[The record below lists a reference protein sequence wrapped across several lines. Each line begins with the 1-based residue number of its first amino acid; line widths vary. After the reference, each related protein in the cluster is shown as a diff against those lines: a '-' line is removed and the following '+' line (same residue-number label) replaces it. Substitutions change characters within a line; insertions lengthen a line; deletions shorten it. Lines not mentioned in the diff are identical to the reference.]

1 MTSVYTSPIILKR
14 IHGDS
19 LKVLR
24 INASDTYDIRYKML
38 REGRPKEEV
47 HFENDDDDQTFHLGA
62 FYDNKLVSV
71 ASFYFEN
78 HPTMKDEYQYRLRGM
93 ATLKDYQGKGYSSA
107 LLKMAFPII
116 KQNLCTLLWCNA
128 RTSAMGYYQ
137 KVGFEKIGEIF
148 DVPTIGP
155 HILMYKTIT

>member
-1 MTSVYTSPIILKR
+1 M
-14 IHGDS
+14 
-19 LKVLR
+19 KVLR

-78 HPTMKDEYQYRLRGM
+78 M
-93 ATLKDYQGKGYSSA
+93 
-107 LLKMAFPII
+107 II
-116 KQNLCTLLWCNA
+116 FLIKRVTLLPSKSILA
-128 RTSAMGYYQ
+128 R
-137 KVGFEKIGEIF
+137 
-148 DVPTIGP
+148 
-155 HILMYKTIT
+155 